1 MASTARFTITSPAL
15 LALVMDR
22 AVERVAVEVMRDAR
36 LYAPRSPRQ
45 PPPLDPSAPV
55 TGTLK
60 NSITMSRATRRGGD
74 VVRQVGTSVHYGV
87 YQEYGTRSIPARPYL
102 GPALERARRKYGR

>member
-1 MASTARFTITSPAL
+1 MADPAKFTITNPVL
-15 LALVMDR
+15 LALAMDK

-36 LYAPRSPRQ
+36 LMAPRSPRQ
-45 PPPLDPSAPV
+45 PPPLNPSAPV

-60 NSITMSRATRRGGD
+60 NSITMSRPIPRGSTR
-74 VVRQVGTSVHYGV
+74 VRTVGTSVHYGV

-102 GPALERARRKYGR
+102 GPALEAARRKFGR